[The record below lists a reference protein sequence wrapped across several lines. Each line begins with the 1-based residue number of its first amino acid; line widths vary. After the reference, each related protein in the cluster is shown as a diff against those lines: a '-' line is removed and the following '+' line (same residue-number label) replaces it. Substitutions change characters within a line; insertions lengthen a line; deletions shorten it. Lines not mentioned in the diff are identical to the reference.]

1 MVKLNMKGEKEM
13 SDIWDFFTVIF
24 TFFGLIMGVVS
35 ISAIIYCIS
44 GCAEKDELRK
54 QQIHDCYIQEPKT
67 KECEYILWKEEL
79 RASKNKN
86 SDDDFVTGMLLG
98 QAMSGGLK

>member
-1 MVKLNMKGEKEM
+1 MIDFLEDIGRVLLLILTALMLLSVIKSCVDECVKKE
-13 SDIWDFFTVIF
+13 
-24 TFFGLIMGVVS
+24 
-35 ISAIIYCIS
+35 
-44 GCAEKDELRK
+44 

-79 RASKNKN
+79 RTSQ
-86 SDDDFVTGMLLG
+86 DDNFVTGMLLG

>member
-1 MVKLNMKGEKEM
+1 MRNFLEYL
-13 SDIWDFFTVIF
+13 
-24 TFFGLIMGVVS
+24 GLILTALMILGVIKSCV
-35 ISAIIYCIS
+35 
-44 GCAEKDELRK
+44 DEE
-54 QQIHDCYIQEPKT
+54 QQIHDCYIQESKT

-86 SDDDFVTGMLLG
+86 QDDDFVTGMLLG